1 MSNQDTPVTHQTTPE
16 TDADKLTS
24 ILRQL
29 TQRQIEYVIM
39 RVECETDKEA
49 AEALRMSPNTVKQW
63 NASGAKKLVDEAV
76 RLMHYD
82 GVITAMELRR
92 RNLARAM
99 AVKVAGLESR
109 DERVRQSVAT
119 EIIEGMLGKAEQTNN
134 VKATVNLIWTPHKPG

>member
-1 MSNQDTPVTHQTTPE
+1 MTDQGKPNATEIELRELLESLTT
-16 TDADKLTS
+16 T
-24 ILRQL
+24 
-29 TQRQIEYVIM
+29 QIEFIIA
-39 RVECETDKEA
+39 RSEAETDKDA
-49 AEALRMSPNTVKQW
+49 ARRIGLSEGTVKGW
-63 NASGAKKLVDEAV
+63 NKNGTKQTIDRAV
-76 RLMHYD
+76 QLMKFD

-134 VKATVNLIWTPHKPG
+134 VKATVNLIWTPHKPGES